1 MNKEQKI
8 NNLQN
13 KSTNSEIEN
22 LKKALQE
29 KDKELAERK
38 KQLEQKNQEK
48 EEIRQVLKDEEE
60 KSLLRKY
67 GFASEELENIR
78 LLSQGEITENKLRE
92 LKTKA
97 NQKRTNAFI
106 SLLQDENIYQ
116 KEQTEPWEKEIKY
129 METHPKGKIR

>member
-8 NNLQN
+8 NNSPN
-13 KSTNSEIEN
+13 KPTNSEIEN

-29 KDKELAERK
+29 KDQELARSKEQIER
-38 KQLEQKNQEK
+38 KNQEK

-78 LLSQGEITENKLRE
+78 LLSQGEITENKLKE
-92 LKTKA
+92 LKQKA

-116 KEQTEPWEKEIKY
+116 REQAEP
-129 METHPKGKIR
+129 